1 MLYFYK
7 KIQKVII
14 MSYDELEKYIK
25 ASLKKAI
32 SDAGNMRKLAQQRGM
47 DYPTIYRFNSG
58 DNAIGNMPLRTLV
71 KLFPDLALFCFPSDY
86 MNSKQPVSDA
96 DAETQLLSIFRGLP
110 HDKQLECL
118 VMVAANF
125 GDKLKENEK

>member
-1 MLYFYK
+1 MTQLYLITGFLGAGK
-7 KIQKVII
+7 TTFI
-14 MSYDELEKYIK
+14 EK
-25 ASLKKAI
+25 
-32 SDAGNMRKLAQQRGM
+32 
-47 DYPTIYRFNSG
+47 F
-58 DNAIGNMPLRTLV
+58 V

>member
-1 MLYFYK
+1 
-7 KIQKVII
+7 

-86 MNSKQPVSDA
+86 MNSKQPVSGFPTTSNWSA
-96 DAETQLLSIFRGLP
+96 WLWSPQTSAI
-110 HDKQLECL
+110 
-118 VMVAANF
+118 N
-125 GDKLKENEK
+125 